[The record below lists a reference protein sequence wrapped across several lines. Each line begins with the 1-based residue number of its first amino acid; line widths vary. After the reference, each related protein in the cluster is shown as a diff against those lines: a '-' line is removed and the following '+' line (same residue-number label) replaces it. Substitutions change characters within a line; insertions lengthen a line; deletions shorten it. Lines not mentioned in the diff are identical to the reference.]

1 MQRNHARSEKAARTG
16 DAAVNQESTAT
27 LSRFASGIRYE
38 DIPERVR
45 EYCKDLLQDAL
56 ACALAGHAGE
66 DTFRV
71 AQFVSQLARSNE
83 SSVIGG
89 GRLSLS
95 GATMLNGFLITAV
108 SICDV

>member
-1 MQRNHARSEKAARTG
+1 MKGAEVNDELT
-16 DAAVNQESTAT
+16 AV
-27 LSRFASGIRYE
+27 LSRFSSGLRLE

-45 EYCKDLLQDAL
+45 ERCKDLLLDAL
-56 ACALAGHAGE
+56 ACALAGYAGE
-66 DTFRV
+66 DTDKISRFI
-71 AQFVSQLARSNE
+71 SQLAQSTE

-108 SICDV
+108 SMCD